1 MAKFPKMDKSDKE
14 YERELRQ
21 FKWNDAR
28 AFVGV
33 DFDSTGLARAKGLMG
48 QAAGAAL
55 KKPYCKIGLVRKNL
69 VFRIKY
75 DKKRHFGEDDI
86 ILVRDYSDISG
97 EESLSSKSK
106 NQGVLGR
113 ATARDPLTVEWWNRT
128 LGSTVRDPSN
138 LNVMIPQFQSK
149 LESLNGVTTAR
160 AFDETIQVLD
170 NIKVETRKVIAA
182 FPAKNDRILLKKL
195 VAGIAFHEKA
205 VRAKQDQFQAKVGN
219 VLRII
224 TDFLNKV
231 SKERTAEL
239 TRSVQQGKK
248 CLSAGDHRG
257 ALRCRSD
264 SELNLN
270 KLSEET
276 SETYTERMM
285 ALQAQK
291 NGIHSDEFPLRLV
304 ASALS
309 DASRRVDT
317 VTGEFRTFT
326 DEIDAA
332 TTEPS
337 PSKRSFKVVDRIED
351 TQKKMAILAK
361 EVETAAENAREM
373 FLVCSTGSM
382 LGRSADKWLETAT
395 VGLND
400 KLVPVVS
407 KISTMI
413 TKARSEAGQDEKE
426 FLKALTKVEA
436 ANSNLEAS
444 CKRGKLYKS
453 VEAAQQAYDDA
464 PKLVAEMLQSVIADT
479 DNLHAMAEAAQA
491 IVKDWEDNKAEAAET
506 RRLIQK
512 AVLRAT
518 TMSTSGQGGYT
529 ISGYFPWGHLD
540 KVVKNQ
546 HYAGSRNSYIR
557 TKAKFEDL
565 KQVLADLEQRVA

>member
-75 DKKRHFGEDDI
+75 DKKRHYGEDDI
-86 ILVRDYSDISG
+86 ILIRNYSDISG

-113 ATARDPLTVEWWNRT
+113 ATARDPLTVEWWQRT
-128 LGSTVRDPSN
+128 LGSSVRDPSN

-149 LESLNGVTTAR
+149 LESLNGVTAAR

-170 NIKVETRKVIAA
+170 NIKGETRKVIAA
-182 FPAKNDRILLKKL
+182 FPSKNDRILLKKL

-231 SKERTAEL
+231 SKERTAEI

-248 CLSAGDHRG
+248 CLAAGDHRG
-257 ALRCRSD
+257 ASRCRSD

-270 KLSEET
+270 KLAEET
-276 SETYTERMM
+276 SESYTERMM

-309 DASRRVDT
+309 DASRRVAT
-317 VTGEFRTFT
+317 ATAEFRTFI
-326 DEIDAA
+326 DEMDAA

-337 PSKRSFKVVDRIED
+337 PGKLSFKVVDRIED

-361 EVETAAENAREM
+361 DVETAAENARYMYVE
-373 FLVCSTGSM
+373 LSTGTL
-382 LGRSADKWLETAT
+382 LGRTCDSWFETAT
-395 VGLND
+395 TGLNNT
-400 KLVPVVS
+400 LVPVVN

-426 FLKALTKVEA
+426 FLKALTKVETS
-436 ANSNLEAS
+436 NSNLEAS
-444 CKRGKLYKS
+444 CKRGKLYNGVK
-453 VEAAQQAYDDA
+453 AAQRAYDDA
-464 PKLVAEMLQSVIADT
+464 PGKAAEMLQSTIADT
-479 DNLHAMAEAAQA
+479 DELQAMAKAAQA
-491 IVKDWEDNKAEAAET
+491 IVKDWEDEKVEVAEARKLVE
-506 RRLIQK
+506 K
-512 AVLRAT
+512 AVSRAK
-518 TMSTSGQGGYT
+518 TMSQDGRNGYSKSGR
-529 ISGYFPWGHLD
+529 FPWTTLGNL
-540 KVVKNQ
+540 VKHQ
-546 HYAGSRNSYIR
+546 HYSGSKSAFLR
-557 TKAKFEDL
+557 TKAKFEDI
-565 KQVLADLEQRVA
+565 KQVLADLEQQVA

>member
-1 MAKFPKMDKSDKE
+1 MAKFPKMDKSEKE

-33 DFDSTGLARAKGLMG
+33 DFDSTGLARAKNLMG

-55 KKPYCKIGLVRKNL
+55 KKPYCKIGLVQKNL
-69 VFRIKY
+69 VFRIKH

-86 ILVRDYSDISG
+86 ILIRNYGDISG

-113 ATARDPLTVEWWNRT
+113 ATARDPLTVEWWQRT
-128 LGSTVRDPSN
+128 LGSTVQDPSD

-149 LESLNGVTTAR
+149 LETLNGITTAR

-170 NIKVETRKVIAA
+170 NIKGETRKVIAA

-219 VLRII
+219 VLRVII
-224 TDFLNKV
+224 DFLNKT

-239 TRSVQQGKK
+239 TKSVQQGKK
-248 CLSAGDHRG
+248 CLAAGDNRG

-264 SELNLN
+264 AELNLN
-270 KLSEET
+270 KLVEET
-276 SETYTERMM
+276 SETFAKRMI

-309 DASRRVDT
+309 DASRRVT
-317 VTGEFRTFT
+317 TATAEFKTLA
-326 DEIDAA
+326 DEIDAT
-332 TTEPS
+332 TTEAS
-337 PSKRSFKVVDRIED
+337 PDKRSFKVVDKLED
-351 TQKKMAILAK
+351 ALKKITRLAK
-361 EVETAAENAREM
+361 DVETAAVNAKEM
-373 FLVCSTGSM
+373 FLDCTTGSR
-382 LGRSADKWLETAT
+382 LGRSADEWFETAT
-395 VGLND
+395 TGLND
-400 KLVPVVS
+400 TLIPTVN
-407 KISTMI
+407 KISAMI
-413 TKARSEAGQDEKE
+413 TKSRSEAGQDDKE
-426 FLKALTKVEA
+426 LLSALKKLETV
-436 ANSNLEAS
+436 NSRLEAN
-444 CKRGKLYKS
+444 CKTGKLHQS
-453 VEAAQQAYDDA
+453 VEAAQQAYDNA
-464 PKLVAEMLQSVIADT
+464 PRLVEEMLQSVVADT
-479 DNLHAMAEAAQA
+479 DNLQSMAEAAQA

-506 RRLIQK
+506 KKLVQK
-512 AVLRAT
+512 AVSRAT
-518 TMSTSGQGGYT
+518 TMSTSGQGGYSM
-529 ISGYFPWGHLD
+529 SGYFPWGHLD
-540 KVVKNQ
+540 KVVKHQ
-546 HYAGSRNSYIR
+546 HYSGSRNSYIR
-557 TKAKFEDL
+557 TKAKFEDV

>member
-33 DFDSTGLARAKGLMG
+33 EFDSTGLARAKGLMG

-170 NIKVETRKVIAA
+170 NIKGETRKVIAA

-195 VAGIAFHEKA
+195 VAGIAFHEKS

-219 VLRII
+219 VLRIV

-248 CLSAGDHRG
+248 CLAAGDHRG
-257 ALRCRSD
+257 ASRCRSD
-264 SELNLN
+264 FELNLN
-270 KLSEET
+270 KLAEET

-291 NGIHSDEFPLRLV
+291 SGIHSDEFPLRLV

-309 DASRRVDT
+309 DASRRVAT
-317 VTGEFRTFT
+317 ATAEFRVFT
-326 DEIDAA
+326 DEMDAA
-332 TTEPS
+332 TGEPS
-337 PSKRSFKVVDRIED
+337 PGKRSFKVVDRIED
-351 TQKKMAILAK
+351 AQKKMAILAK
-361 EVETAAENAREM
+361 DVETAAENARSM
-373 FLVCSTGSM
+373 YVDLSTGTL
-382 LGRSADKWLETAT
+382 LGRSCESWLETAT
-395 VGLND
+395 TGLNNT
-400 KLVPVVS
+400 LVPVVN

-426 FLKALTKVEA
+426 LLNALTIVEA

-453 VEAAQQAYDDA
+453 VEAAQHAYDDA
-464 PKLVAEMLQSVIADT
+464 PRLVAEMLQFVVADT
-479 DNLHAMAEAAQA
+479 DKLQAMAEAAQA
-491 IVKDWEDNKAEAAET
+491 IVQEWEDEKAEAAEVSK
-506 RRLIQK
+506 LILK
-512 AVLRAT
+512 AVSKAT
-518 TMSTSGQGGYT
+518 TMSTSGLGGYNHR
-529 ISGYFPWGHLD
+529 GLFPWTTLGSL
-540 KVVKNQ
+540 VKHQ
-546 HYAGSRNSYIR
+546 HYSGSKSAFIR
-557 TKAKFEDL
+557 TKAKFEDI
-565 KQVLADLEQRVA
+565 KQVLADLEQQVA